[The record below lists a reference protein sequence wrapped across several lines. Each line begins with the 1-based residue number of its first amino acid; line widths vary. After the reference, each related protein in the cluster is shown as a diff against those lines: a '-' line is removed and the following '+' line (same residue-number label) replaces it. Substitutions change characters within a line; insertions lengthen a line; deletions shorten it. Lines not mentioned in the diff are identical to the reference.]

1 MDLDGIINSDPPFS
15 KEEQCVAISSCA
27 VSRVLRKAKFPVA
40 FLINTFLER
49 AACYLA
55 RDPGKDILSSLGLAG
70 CTLCSPSLK
79 PFAV

>member
-40 FLINTFLER
+40 FFDKHILGKGSLLPT
-49 AACYLA
+49 
-55 RDPGKDILSSLGLAG
+55 RDPGEDILSSLGLAG